1 MMNLFSGSKK
11 NTDSASAGST
21 LNIALDAA
29 INGGELDAEQFNAD
43 PTLKGLVEKIITY
56 ANTKGINSENELKDS
71 LEKIRSVCDRASR
84 GDMES
89 RIFNIDPESNFAPV
103 QNSINRLIDVAD
115 AFSRDVGASLESVS
129 SGIYYRRIVE
139 RGLEGEFVRYAAKVN
154 KAIKQMGQKTVDFRA
169 MTNQFANNIRSVAA
183 DATDMSAPVD
193 QLAGTAASTSTECGE
208 ASGKAEDALQHVQ
221 AVAAAADEMVASIE
235 EIDRQVITSNSLVGE
250 VAEDAEKTNV
260 TVAQLSTAASKIEE
274 VMRLIQDIAEKTN
287 LLALNATIEA
297 ARAGEAGRG
306 FAVVASEVKGLAAQ
320 TAKATDDIGSQI
332 KDVQR
337 TVKGTVDAIQGMS
350 TKIEQISEMS
360 GAVAATI
367 AEQGSVVAE
376 ISRSAHG
383 AAEST
388 QEVAQ
393 TIASV
398 STGAQSTGS
407 AAEQLRGTTEGLA
420 TRSATLITEVDDFL
434 LKI

>member
-11 NTDSASAGST
+11 KSDAASADST

-43 PTLKGLVEKIITY
+43 PALKGLIEKSITY
-56 ANTKGINSENELKDS
+56 ASTKGITSENDAQDTLDA
-71 LEKIRSVCDRASR
+71 LVGICDRASR
-84 GDMES
+84 GDMEA
-89 RIFNIDPESNFAPV
+89 RVLNIDPESSEAPL
-103 QNSINRLIDVAD
+103 QNAINRLIDVAD

-129 SGIYYRRIVE
+129 NGVYYRRIFE
-139 RGLEGEFVRYAAKVN
+139 RGLEGEFVRYASNVN
-154 KAIKQMGQKTVDFRA
+154 KAVNQMGQKTVDFRA
-169 MTNQFANNIRSVAA
+169 MTNTFADNIRSVAA

-208 ASGKAEDALQHVQ
+208 ATGRAEDALQHVQ

-235 EIDRQVITSNSLVGE
+235 EIDRQVQSSNSLVGE
-250 VAEDAEKTNV
+250 VATDAEGTNV
-260 TVAQLSTAASKIEE
+260 TVGQLSTAATKIEE
-274 VMRLIQDIAEKTN
+274 VMHLIQDIAEKTN

-320 TAKATDDIGSQI
+320 TAKATDDIGNQI
-332 KDVQR
+332 KEVQR
-337 TVKGTVDAIQGMS
+337 TVNGTVDAIQGMS

-367 AEQGSVVAE
+367 TEQSSVVAE

-393 TIASV
+393 TITSV
-398 STGAQSTGS
+398 STGAQSTGT

-420 TRSATLITEVDDFL
+420 ARSATLITEVDEFL

>member
-11 NTDSASAGST
+11 SADAASAGST
-21 LNIALDAA
+21 LHTALDTA
-29 INGGELDAEQFNAD
+29 INGGELDAEQFNTD

-71 LEKIRSVCDRASR
+71 LEEIRGVCERASR

-89 RIFNIDPESNFAPV
+89 RILNIDPEGRFSPV
-103 QNSINRLIDVAD
+103 QNSINRLIDVTD

-129 SGIYYRRIVE
+129 NGVYYRKIYE
-139 RGLEGEFVRYAAKVN
+139 IGLEGEFVRYASNVN
-154 KAIKQMGQKTVDFRA
+154 KAVTAMGQKTVDFRG
-169 MTNQFANNIRSVAA
+169 MTNTFADNIRSVAA

-193 QLAGTAASTSTECGE
+193 QLAGTAASTSSECGD
-208 ASGKAEDALQHVQ
+208 ASAKAEDALQHVQ

-235 EIDRQVITSNSLVGE
+235 EIDRQVITSNTLVGE
-250 VAEDAEKTNV
+250 VAEDAESTNI
-260 TVAQLSTAASKIEE
+260 TVGKLSTAASKIEE
-274 VMRLIQDIAEKTN
+274 VMHLIQDIAEKTN

-332 KDVQR
+332 KDVQT
-337 TVKGTVDAIQGMS
+337 TVQGTVEAIKGMS
-350 TKIEQISEMS
+350 TKIEKISEMS

-367 AEQGSVVAE
+367 TEQNSVVAE

-393 TIASV
+393 SIASV

>member
-1 MMNLFSGSKK
+1 MMNLFSGFNKNSKAA
-11 NTDSASAGST
+11 NSIEA
-21 LNIALDAA
+21 LNIALDTA
-29 INGGELDAEQFNAD
+29 IDSGDLNIEQFDAD
-43 PTLKGLVEKIITY
+43 PALKGLAEKILSYVNARQT
-56 ANTKGINSENELKDS
+56 TSESENKV
-71 LEKIRSVCDRASR
+71 VCDEIQNIVERASR
-84 GDMES
+84 GDMEARILNIVPDS
-89 RIFNIDPESNFAPV
+89 RFAPL
-103 QNSINRLIDVAD
+103 QNTINRLVDVAD
-115 AFSRDVGASLESVS
+115 AFSRDVGASLEAVS
-129 SGIYYRRIVE
+129 SGIYHRRIFE
-139 RGLEGEFVRYAAKVN
+139 RGLEGEFVRYAKNVN
-154 KAIKQMGQKTVDFRA
+154 SAVAQMGQKTVDFRD
-169 MTNQFANNIRSVAA
+169 MTTQFADNIRSVAA

-208 ASGKAEDALQHVQ
+208 ASGRAEDALQHVQ

-235 EIDRQVITSNSLVGE
+235 EIDRQVQSSNTLVGE
-250 VAEDAEKTNV
+250 VATDAEETNV
-260 TVAQLSTAASKIEE
+260 TVGQLSSAAGKIEE
-274 VMRLIQDIAEKTN
+274 VMHLIQDIAEKTN

-297 ARAGEAGRG
+297 ARAGDAGRG

-320 TAKATDDIGSQI
+320 TAKATDDIGGQI
-332 KDVQR
+332 KDIQR
-337 TVKGTVDAIQGMS
+337 TVQGTVDAIQGMS

-360 GAVAATI
+360 NAVAATI
-367 AEQGSVVAE
+367 TEQNSVVAE

-398 STGAQSTGS
+398 STGAASTGS

-420 TRSATLITEVDDFL
+420 NRSATLITEVDEFL